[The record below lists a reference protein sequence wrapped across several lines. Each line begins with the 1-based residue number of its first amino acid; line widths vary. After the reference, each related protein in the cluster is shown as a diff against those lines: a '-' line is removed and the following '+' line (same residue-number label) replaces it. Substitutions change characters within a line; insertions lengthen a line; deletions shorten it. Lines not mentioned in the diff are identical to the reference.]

1 MATKLL
7 SIKECKEIYGLSRI
21 TLINYEKKGLI
32 KPVRTPGGVRRYR
45 VEDIE
50 RLLGM
55 LEDKREEVGKTILL
69 YARVSTRKQQP
80 YLENQVRRLEE
91 YAKSRGW
98 KYEVIKEIA
107 SGVNENRRGLQ
118 KLLNMVKRGEVERVV
133 IEYPDRLAR
142 FGFHYLKEIFD
153 GFGVELVVI
162 NGREGEKERVQ
173 ELMEDLVAIVSSFA
187 ARIYGQ
193 RGSKNANKQE
203 E

>member
-7 SIKECKEIYGLSRI
+7 SVKECKEIYGLSRI

-55 LEDKREEVGKTILL
+55 VEEKQKKIGRTIL

-98 KYEVIKEIA
+98 EYEVIKEIA

-118 KLLNMVKRGEVERVV
+118 KLLNMVKRGEVDRVV
-133 IEYPDRLAR
+133 VEYPDRLAR
-142 FGFHYLKEIFD
+142 FGFHYLKEFFD
-153 GFGVELVVI
+153 GFGVELIVL

-187 ARIYGQ
+187 AKIYGQ
-193 RGSKNANKQE
+193 RSAKNANKQQE
-203 E
+203 